1 VDDFWKSQTSSVL
14 KYIKLVKLAYQRI
27 LWHLLPVSLIRRRE
41 ILLIMI
47 SIYLILYRFKAV
59 KMIKVLY
66 LGNSEFELES
76 LADI

>member
-1 VDDFWKSQTSSVL
+1 MDDFWKSQTSSVL